1 MKRKAGGSGDEDG
14 RAAGRSRRLEIGGE
28 SEGRMKARKKEDE
41 EKMREPYGRMKKKI
55 TNEDDQED

>member
-1 MKRKAGGSGDEDG
+1 M
-14 RAAGRSRRLEIGGE
+14 EIGGE

>member
-28 SEGRMKARKKEDE
+28 SEGRRGWRPE
-41 EKMREPYGRMKKKI
+41 RRRGPYGRMKKKM
-55 TNEDDQED
+55 TNEDDQEDRR